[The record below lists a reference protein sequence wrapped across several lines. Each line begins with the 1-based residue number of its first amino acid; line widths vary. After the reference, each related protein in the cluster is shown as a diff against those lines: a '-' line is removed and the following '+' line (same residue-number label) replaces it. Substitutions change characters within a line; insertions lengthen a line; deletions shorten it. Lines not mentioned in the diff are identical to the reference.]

1 MYCCLMAAIANTTLF
16 IGRSQILVVGVVM
29 VMVVGMCV
37 EVASGQRVL
46 RVSFICRLFGGSE
59 SVHSINFGGSFRSL

>member
-1 MYCCLMAAIANTTLF
+1 VYCCLMAAIANTTLF

-29 VMVVGMCV
+29 VLGMCV
-37 EVASGQRVL
+37 EVGSGQRVL